1 MRILRAWAPFGYTPP
16 PMWRFAFQN
25 LRVRKVRTGL
35 SFLGLSV
42 AVAGVIGL
50 VSLSAGIREV
60 LRTSLSLIGAVG
72 VIREKTMDPIFST
85 IPESHADAVR
95 ALPEVRG
102 AAAEI
107 WVLAATVEGIATLTK
122 SFFSAAAIGGVEPE
136 GARTLRG
143 GGFYRRHLVEGRWI
157 EPGDEARDPP
167 PIAISR
173 KLAHEYGKR
182 IGDRIRVN
190 AKSFEVVGIYHT
202 GSLFLDQ
209 GFLAPFEVVRKLSG
223 KAPGLISNLQVDP
236 VDTSDAGFDATAHA
250 IERACHGVEALTPRK
265 WLEHVGGLLGTMDVF
280 LVAVSSFAFVVG
292 AIGVVNT
299 MLMSVSERVREFGIL
314 KAVGWTRGDVAR
326 LIVVEAAGLGVA
338 GGIVGASLGIVVV
351 EVLGHILPFE
361 PLATPWVVG
370 LGAVGAVALA
380 VAGGLY
386 PAWRAASL
394 DPVRAI
400 RYE

>member
-1 MRILRAWAPFGYTPP
+1 
-16 PMWRFAFQN
+16 MWRFAYRN

-35 SFLGLSV
+35 SFLGLAV

-60 LRTSLSLIGAVG
+60 LRSSLSLIGAVG
-72 VIREKTMDPIFST
+72 VIREKTMDPIFSS
-85 IPESHADAVR
+85 IPETHLEAVR
-95 ALPEVRG
+95 VLPEVRG
-102 AAAEI
+102 AAAEVWI
-107 WVLAATVEGIATLTK
+107 LAANVEGVATLTK
-122 SFFSAAAIGGVEPE
+122 SLFSAAAIGGVEPE
-136 GARTLRG
+136 GSRTLRG

-157 EPGDEARDPP
+157 EPGDELRDPP
-167 PIAISR
+167 PVAVSR
-173 KLAHEYGKR
+173 KLTHEYGKR
-182 IGDRIRVN
+182 LGDPIRIN
-190 AKSFEVVGIYHT
+190 GKQFEVVGIYHT

-209 GFLAPFEVVRKLSG
+209 GFIAPFEVVRKLSG
-223 KAPGLISNLQVDP
+223 KAPGLVSNLQVDP
-236 VDTSDAGFDATAHA
+236 MDTSEAGFEAAAHA
-250 IERACHGVEALTPRK
+250 IERACPGVEALTPRR

-338 GGIVGASLGIVVV
+338 GGIVGAGLGLAVV
-351 EVLGHILPFE
+351 EILGGLLPFE
-361 PLATPWVVG
+361 PLATPWVIG
-370 LGAVGAVALA
+370 AGAGGALGLA